1 MPKRGRKKRRLS
13 SPRRGN
19 TRRRKSYAEEDSDDS
34 DVVDVEYTCVEV
46 EELSDDGDGKIGEKE
61 EEKEEED
68 GEEEEEDDEAHRID
82 ISWIK
87 EEPVDDELY
96 THPHEEHNGDVNAL
110 KRRWQAEDED
120 DINPNSK
127 FIKTESGDEDDDV
140 DVVNDKLKTEEEDD
154 DTDDYWEEEEGDIL
168 REEDRVPALVL
179 QKCAKCAIMFSPGS
193 ANLPSALRNLCKKC
207 KPNVSMTCQI
217 CGKHFEHHKLFKRH
231 VRDCSNNH
239 FECMVCKDRFPTNR
253 KLLGHRCIEENLT
266 RMLRYICPICCEG
279 FEKAKHRNF
288 HKSQHVTLKSV
299 KCRNCRLIF
308 KDLAT
313 CQEHN
318 DTHEFASRTF
328 ICLICHVSFDT
339 QAAYFADQRK
349 HKIEK
354 GEDIVIRRP
363 PEFVYVCGKCRH
375 WYDDLHTFRAH
386 SCTPKKAHVKVD
398 FDQSLVILRSLDF
411 GVSETD
417 IHDQRRKSPRIQ
429 KEPPPKPISYP
440 VKRPHTLPRP
450 AASEASQPTAPLDDN
465 DNTVLDSTFTCH
477 LCNLTF
483 ESSRGLGHHS
493 CLSQDFLFDDEDD
506 DEESDESGNNWYS
519 QGDNN
524 LPFIRLT
531 SGQPLNFSD
540 VMGQT
545 HPRTTQHIPTST
557 AATGNQSNTNFKH
570 THRCLLCNNLVRHNF
585 EPNLGKETARYLCPK
600 CMKNA
605 AKEKNC
611 VFKCSKCGQMF
622 PSWKRLNMHLP
633 WHKESTGE
641 EGVFKKPNLSCKSK
655 PPGEPTPSA
664 HNSSVAESV
673 SVLSEQAKRID
684 SNTSSLSDLLKEPIN
699 PVKNQNNEAR
709 LRQQDVRIQL
719 RKKLIDNPVKM
730 HVPVTPRMPIPNQPV
745 GSQLVINAPLSAQR
759 NVSGIT
765 VISRGN
771 TTSLIAHKN
780 VGGAAITSQVCTAP
794 MNTAKDVRVTAI
806 ISQGN
811 TALPINGVAITNRN
825 YTTPVNTIV
834 SKVTA
839 PPIPIAPKNVDNE
852 DKTLFSQV
860 NEAISNQN
868 HTTPVNATVSK
879 VTAPPIPIAPKNVGN
894 EDKTLFSQ
902 VNEAKSEDKPPKPQ
916 NQISDLGVHKYKD
929 MCVKITKDGARKT
942 IQVLPDFPKE
952 QPETIKVVTVSAGTC
967 LSSQSMPIGTIA
979 SVTSPLMATNVT
991 VPLAFGGNPLSKA
1004 NLDGSSSTLTSIIP
1018 AASRPGP
1025 IILQPS
1031 RVDAVSNKPLTV
1043 SSVNANRNTTT
1054 NVTIKTVNTSQSGP
1068 LLVSLPVDPS
1078 QPVDSQTPRGV
1089 FLCYNCNL
1097 LFMDIQALKNHGCE
1111 IEAFTCHTCNST
1123 FKTPEQ
1129 LYNHK
1134 CMSKPFTCHMCK
1146 KTCSSAKELN
1156 QHPCIDD
1163 SDIRIEQHSKD
1174 SGKANTASKGKPSS
1188 SEGKG
1193 KVPTAVAGQGTSQDM
1208 EKGFRTM
1215 SWRDLSKGSNF
1226 ICPDCGVRFNSKASL
1241 YVHKMKHNMRV

>member
-19 TRRRKSYAEEDSDDS
+19 SRRRKRYTEEDSDDS

-46 EELSDDGDGKIGEKE
+46 EELSDDGDGEIGEKE
-61 EEKEEED
+61 EEVKEEED
-68 GEEEEEDDEAHRID
+68 GEEEEEEEEEDDEAHRID

-96 THPHEEHNGDVNAL
+96 THPQEEHNGDVNAV
-110 KRRWQAEDED
+110 KRRWQAEED

-279 FEKAKHRNF
+279 FEKAKHRNL

-354 GEDIVIRRP
+354 GEDIEIRRP
-363 PEFVYVCGKCRH
+363 PEFVYVCGKCRR

-386 SCTPKKAHVKVD
+386 SCNPKKAHVKVD
-398 FDQSLVILRSLDF
+398 FDQSSVILRSLDF
-411 GVSETD
+411 GVSDMD

-440 VKRPHTLPRP
+440 VKQPHTLPRP
-450 AASEASQPTAPLDDN
+450 AALPKPAASEVSQTPAPLDDSM
-465 DNTVLDSTFTCH
+465 VLDSTFKCH
-477 LCNLTF
+477 LCHLTF
-483 ESSRGLGHHS
+483 ASSRGLGHHS

-506 DEESDESGNNWYS
+506 DEESDESGNNWHS

-545 HPRTTQHIPTST
+545 HPRTTQHIPTSA
-557 AATGNQSNTNFKH
+557 AATGNQSNSNFKH
-570 THRCLLCNNLVRHNF
+570 AHRCLLCNNLVRHNF

-605 AKEKNC
+605 ANETNC

-633 WHKESTGE
+633 WHKERTGE

-655 PPGEPTPSA
+655 PPGEPSPSTR
-664 HNSSVAESV
+664 NSSVAESV
-673 SVLSEQAKRID
+673 SVPSEQAKGID

-699 PVKNQNNEAR
+699 PVKNQTNDAG
-709 LRQQDVRIQL
+709 LTQDVRIQL
-719 RKKLIDNPVKM
+719 RKKLIDNPVKI
-730 HVPVTPRMPIPNQPV
+730 HYPVTPRMPIPNQPV
-745 GSQLVINAPLSAQR
+745 GSQLVINAPLSATR

-765 VISRGN
+765 VINRGN
-771 TTSLIAHKN
+771 STSLIAHKN

-794 MNTAKDVRVTAI
+794 MNTSKDARVTAI
-806 ISQGN
+806 ISQDN
-811 TALPINGVAITNRN
+811 TALPINGVAISNRN
-825 YTTPVNTIV
+825 HTTPVNANFST
-834 SKVTA
+834 VTA

-852 DKTLFSQV
+852 DKTLFSQFK
-860 NEAISNQN
+860 EAI
-868 HTTPVNATVSK
+868 TK
-879 VTAPPIPIAPKNVGN
+879 
-894 EDKTLFSQ
+894 Q

-916 NQISDLGVHKYKD
+916 KQVSDLGVHKYKD

-942 IQVLPDFPKE
+942 IQVLPDIPKE
-952 QPETIKVVTVSAGTC
+952 EPETIKVVPVSTGTC
-967 LSSQSMPIGTIA
+967 LSSQSMPVGTIA

-991 VPLAFGGNPLSKA
+991 VPLAFGGNPLPKA
-1004 NLDGSSSTLTSIIP
+1004 NLDGSCPTLRSLIS

-1025 IILQPS
+1025 IMLQPS
-1031 RVDAVSNKPLTV
+1031 RVDAVSTKPLTV

-1054 NVTIKTVNTSQSGP
+1054 NVTIKTVNSSQSGP

-1097 LFMDIQALKNHGCE
+1097 LFMDIQSLKNHGCE
-1111 IEAFTCHTCNST
+1111 IEAFTCHPCNLT

-1163 SDIRIEQHSKD
+1163 SDIRIELDSKD
-1174 SGKANTASKGKPSS
+1174 SRTANAASKGKTSS

-1193 KVPTAVAGQGTSQDM
+1193 KFPSGVTDKGTDQDM

-1215 SWRDLSKGSNF
+1215 SWRDVSKGSNF
-1226 ICPDCGVRFNSKASL
+1226 ICPDCGVEFNSKASL
-1241 YVHKMKHNMRV
+1241 YIHKMKHNMRV